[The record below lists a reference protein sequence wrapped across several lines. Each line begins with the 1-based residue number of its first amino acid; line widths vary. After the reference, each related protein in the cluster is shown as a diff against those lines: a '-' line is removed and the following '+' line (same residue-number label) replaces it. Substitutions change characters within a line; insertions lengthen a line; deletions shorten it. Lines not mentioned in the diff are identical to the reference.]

1 LWDVIPSGWQTALL
15 LGAVVVALALVA
27 YGRRFGPPYDLAR
40 RLPPGRETYLESVA
54 GILSRAGAVSDSLE
68 VLREEALR
76 LLSERGDPRAAAV
89 AAGLEDAE
97 IEALFA
103 DDVSEE
109 SLVSVDRA
117 LAKPS
122 REKARRE
129 SCETGYTP
137 PRKPSSAARPPPSTP
152 CSSPRS
158 SAAMCSSKG
167 SRGPPRRC
175 WPGPSPRPWA
185 CRSPVPSSPPTCC
198 PRT

>member
-1 LWDVIPSGWQTALL
+1 LL
-15 LGAVVVALALVA
+15 EFIRDLFRSVA
-27 YGRRFGPPYDLAR
+27 YGRRFGPPYDLER

-76 LLSERGDPRAAAV
+76 RLCERGDPRAAAV
-89 AAGLEDAE
+89 AAGLEDAD

-117 LAKPS
+117 LAKLS
-122 REKARRE
+122 REKARCE
-129 SCETGYTP
+129 SLEPGYTP
-137 PRKPSSAARPPPSTP
+137 PRQPTSAPHPAAPSTP

-175 WPGPSPRPWA
+175 WPEPSPRPWA